1 MRFAFHPPS
10 RREGILCCLRGVCPP
25 QQAVGSV
32 YRQDRLLFRLNESF
46 CAGGSRHPMRV
57 MEERPEIIAKPLFSG
72 RKILWVGCI
81 FILAVMC
88 ISTADVIYSL
98 RKTAVKSDAVV
109 SAFRQRSRLLETLRT
124 LMLRSAL
131 SPDSDG
137 ERAIESSDLPAAHLQ
152 ANQILGRFG
161 ASLGASGDEATQQ
174 RLDDLKSSIN
184 QYWDSLPSIRE
195 QNASHPATALVRTPE
210 RRQIR
215 HIAHQ
220 IMDLNKEQQ
229 DRAGAQLHAEHDRL
243 QGELLISS
251 LLSLAVVFALIAGI
265 SYRIKTTERFA
276 EQQYREVVQARTELQ
291 TFAGR
296 LEHAQEEE
304 RRKLSRELHDELG
317 QTMAAA
323 LVELSRIENEMPQDT
338 AAKAQLASVKS
349 ELESSMRSIRDIAL
363 VLRPS
368 MLDDLGLVPA
378 LKWQGREV
386 ARRSGLAV
394 RVEADDDCGFLP
406 DTYRTCIYRIVQEAL
421 HNVVKHASATSVA
434 VAFRSTNESLLL
446 TVEDNGK
453 GFRPASEK
461 GMGLLG
467 IEERVGRL
475 SGLIKVTSSP
485 SKGTTIQVTLPVPA
499 VQREEVS

>member
-1 MRFAFHPPS
+1 M
-10 RREGILCCLRGVCPP
+10 E
-25 QQAVGSV
+25 
-32 YRQDRLLFRLNESF
+32 DRTK
-46 CAGGSRHPMRV
+46 
-57 MEERPEIIAKPLFSG
+57 IIAKPLFSG
-72 RKILWVGCI
+72 RKILWVGCV

-88 ISTADVIYSL
+88 VSTADVIYSL
-98 RKTAVKSDAVV
+98 RKTAAKSDAVV
-109 SAFRQRSRLLETLRT
+109 SGFRQRSRLLETLRT

-152 ANQILGRFG
+152 ANQILEQFG

-184 QYWDSLPSIRE
+184 QYWDSLPIIRE
-195 QNASHPATALVRTPE
+195 QNASHPVTPPPFFRGAE

-215 HIAHQ
+215 HIARQ
-220 IMDLNKEQQ
+220 IMELNREQQ

-276 EQQYREVVQARTELQ
+276 EQQYKDVVQARAELQ

-296 LEHAQEEE
+296 LEQAQEEE
-304 RRKLSRELHDELG
+304 RRNLSRELHDELG

-323 LVELSRIENEMPQDT
+323 LVELSRIESEMPQDT

-349 ELESSMRSIRDIAL
+349 ELEGSMRSIRDIAL

-394 RVEADDDCGFLP
+394 RVEADDDCESLP

-434 VAFRSTNESLLL
+434 VSFRSTNETLLL

-475 SGLIKVTSSP
+475 AGLVRVTSSP
-485 SKGTTIQVTLPVPA
+485 DKGTTIQVTLPVPA
-499 VQREEVS
+499 VEREEVR